1 MMANFNFHGNVT
13 GSVLGNTVNNVQI
26 TNNNSAKNEDPKIT
40 QFIGEIKA
48 NFEEYLIKIAT
59 TEMNQAEKN
68 EIIIALKEI
77 KEQISQPQLD
87 REKIKQSGEKLE
99 KSSYAASIC
108 GAVFSLLQ
116 LFK

>member
-1 MMANFNFHGNVT
+1 MANFNFHGNVT
-13 GSVLGNTVNNVQI
+13 GSALGNTVNNVQI
-26 TNNNSAKNEDPKIT
+26 TNNSSVKEEQQLT
-40 QFIGEIKA
+40 QYIEEIKA
-48 NFEEYLIKIAT
+48 NFEQYLIKIAT

-68 EIIIALKEI
+68 EIIVALQEI
-77 KEQISQPQLD
+77 KEQINQPQPD
-87 REKIKQSGEKLE
+87 PEKIKQSGKILE